1 MMKIGRRIRLSLLAY
16 LLLVAAIVLFGFPLV
31 WMASYS
37 LRPTGLPPP
46 SRLEFFSPPYAFEN
60 YARVNAYVP
69 LAQYFTNS
77 FAVVALAVP
86 LTLITASWAGLA
98 IAQLSPRWRRI
109 LIIMSVGLL
118 LVPPPALWV
127 PRFLILTQLQLVDS
141 LLALVVPAVMGT
153 SPFYI
158 LLFAIAFMRIPRDIF
173 DYARADGANL
183 LQAWYFV
190 MLPLARP
197 AVIAVAV
204 LSFVSYW
211 SDYVSPLL
219 YLRSP
224 DNSTMPVAIQLLS
237 QAMHSNFPIL
247 MAGSV
252 MIVAPVVLVFAF
264 SQRYFLDISRWR
276 WLDGG

>member
-1 MMKIGRRIRLSLLAY
+1 MKSANRKFRSLLSYILPGVLSLLFA
-16 LLLVAAIVLFGFPLV
+16 FPLV
-31 WMASYS
+31 WMVSYS

-46 SRLEFFSPPYAFEN
+46 VRFEFFNPPYALDNF
-60 YARVNAYVP
+60 ARVNNFVP

-77 FAVVALAVP
+77 LIVVALAVP

-98 IAQLSPRWRRI
+98 IAHLSARWQRA
-109 LIIMSVGLL
+109 LIILSVVLL

-127 PRFLILTQLQLVDS
+127 PRFIILTRLQIIDS
-141 LLALVVPAVMGT
+141 LFALVVPALMGT

-158 LLFAIAFMRIPRDIF
+158 LLFAIAFMRIPRDLF
-173 DYARADGANL
+173 EYARADGANI
-183 LQAWYFV
+183 LQAWYYV

-224 DNSTMPVAIQLLS
+224 DNSTLPVAIQLLS
-237 QAMHSNFPIL
+237 QSMRSNFPVL

-252 MIVAPVVLVFAF
+252 MIVAPVVIVFAF
-264 SQRYFLDISRWR
+264 SQRFFLDISRWR
-276 WLDGG
+276 WLDRG